1 VRVAEDTRTLCILDL
16 EDDPLDTELVQAN
29 LAEGGITCEIVRV
42 QTREEFVAALQGSD
56 FDLIFSDY
64 SLPSFDGLSALKL
77 AKEIRP
83 EVPFIL
89 VSGAIGEDRAIE
101 ALKSGATDYVLKQRL
116 ERLVPAVRRAVRE
129 AEERTER
136 SRAEEA
142 LGRSEERYRT
152 LVEQIPAITYVQE
165 PVESSNPKAV
175 TYMSPQYETVL
186 GHPAQSEVIDEEHW
200 YKTLHPEDRERVL
213 AEDARTDETGEP
225 FDVEYRIIAGN
236 GRVVW
241 VRDQATLVRDEEG
254 RPLYWLGVQYD
265 ITEQKRA
272 EETLRESEERYRAVI
287 EQSAEGLYLLDA
299 ETKRVM
305 ETNSSLQ
312 RMLGYSAEELEG
324 MVLYDLIELPREE
337 VDATLRR
344 TLERGYRPVGER
356 RYRRKDGGLVDVEIG
371 ASVIRYGGG
380 EVVCAV
386 VRDVTERKRAE
397 EAMREVREAER
408 RRLARDLHDGVLQD
422 LSYTTAAMGLIMLKA
437 AGTSLEEEL
446 QKTIDALR
454 RAAQGLRN
462 AVNDLRLEEEQDRP
476 FPELVEYLV
485 QRNRTMVRGYEISL
499 EVTEGFPFAPLGEV
513 GTQML
518 RIIREA
524 LTNARRHSG
533 ALNVIVTLKVEEED
547 MVAEVSD
554 DGRGLGPGAA
564 PGVGLKS
571 MRERA
576 AILGGKLEIES
587 AVGQGTRVRLR
598 VPVLQKG

>member
-116 ERLVPAVRRAVRE
+116 ERLVPTVRRAVRE

-142 LGRSEERYRT
+142 LGRSEARYRT

-554 DGRGLGPGAA
+554 DGQGFGVGTS